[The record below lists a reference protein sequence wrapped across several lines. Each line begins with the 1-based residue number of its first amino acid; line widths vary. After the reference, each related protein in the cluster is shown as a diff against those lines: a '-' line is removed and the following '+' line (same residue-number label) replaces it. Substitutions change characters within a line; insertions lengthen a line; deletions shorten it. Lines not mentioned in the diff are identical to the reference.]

1 MGLNFTF
8 KKLWNGSLV
17 ASIKYSTRTSYDL
30 GISTRSIIESFS
42 QDIGITAGYSK
53 SGFEIPLFGVS
64 LKNDI
69 EFNMSYTKSVNE
81 STIYDMTNWNPNG
94 VPQDGTTTTI
104 VGPTIKYTISSR
116 VQLSIFY
123 TRTTITPQG
132 ASRVPPSV
140 QNQAGLDVHISIQ

>member
-1 MGLNFTF
+1 
-8 KKLWNGSLV
+8 
-17 ASIKYSTRTSYDL
+17 
-30 GISTRSIIESFS
+30 
-42 QDIGITAGYSK
+42 
-53 SGFEIPLFGVS
+53 
-64 LKNDI
+64 
-69 EFNMSYTKSVNE
+69 MSYTKSVNE